1 MAATHVPIFLLH
13 RADSFQFDPLLPR
26 SFFRP
31 IPNTPSSSLS
41 AAHRH
46 SAISFG
52 SRLGATI
59 APNRNRKPPAS
70 TMALG
75 NPLVSDICAT
85 ALTGSIALFLLRFWG
100 EIAKQGFLH
109 QTLNRKLVHVSIGL
123 VFMLCWPL
131 FSSGHQGAILAALVP
146 GINIIAMLLLGF
158 GIMKDE
164 AMVKSM
170 SRSGNYRELL
180 KGPLYYAATITLAC
194 IIYWRTSPISI
205 AAICNLCAGDG
216 FADIIGR
223 RFGSC
228 KLPYNRNKSV
238 VGSAAM
244 AAASLL
250 ASIGYMYYF
259 SSFGFVQASWEMFMG
274 FLVVTLA
281 STLVESLPISTDIDD
296 NLTVPLTSILVGTLV
311 SDSRSWELLALISCR
326 AVKSLL

>member
-1 MAATHVPIFLLH
+1 
-13 RADSFQFDPLLPR
+13 
-26 SFFRP
+26 
-31 IPNTPSSSLS
+31 
-41 AAHRH
+41 
-46 SAISFG
+46 
-52 SRLGATI
+52 
-59 APNRNRKPPAS
+59 
-70 TMALG
+70 MALG

-109 QTLNRKLVHVSIGL
+109 QVEVKIPSVLSNYSFYMATITLNRKLVHVSFGL
-123 VFMLCWPL
+123 VFMLCWPTVQFWASRGH
-131 FSSGHQGAILAALVP
+131 FSSSCSGHQHHFNASL
-146 GINIIAMLLLGF
+146 GIWNNERRGYGEVNEQKWKLQLTSSI
-158 GIMKDE
+158 
-164 AMVKSM
+164 
-170 SRSGNYRELL
+170 RELL
-180 KGPLYYAATITLAC
+180 KGPLYYAATLTLAC

-205 AAICNLCAGDG
+205 AVICNLCAGDG

-223 RFGSC
+223 RFGSL

-259 SSFGFVQASWEMFMG
+259 SSFRFVQASWEMFMG

-311 SDSRSWELLALISCR
+311 F
-326 AVKSLL
+326 